1 MKTILVIALF
11 AIIVSLASALYFLIK
26 KPLRPEKMVKA
37 LTFRI
42 SLSIALFAFM
52 LLAFFSGWIVPHG
65 V

>member
-1 MKTILVIALF
+1 MKIIIVMALL
-11 AIIVSLASALYFLIK
+11 AIIASLTSALYFLIK

-42 SLSIALFAFM
+42 GLSIALFAFM
-52 LLAFFSGWIVPHG
+52 LLAFWSGWIVPHG